1 MREDETN
8 IISEVKLNNQSTLSK
23 EMLTFKKPIT

>member
-23 EMLTFKKPIT
+23 EMLTLKKPIT